1 MASSAPNP
9 PGLDAS
15 AMSDSIMES
24 SSALITAR
32 AILVFPDPVAPVTT
46 PWAFTISETG
56 TTIGVPQRVRPIVI
70 FGSELRFK
78 L

>member
-56 TTIGVPQRVRPIVI
+56 TIIGVPQRVRPIVI